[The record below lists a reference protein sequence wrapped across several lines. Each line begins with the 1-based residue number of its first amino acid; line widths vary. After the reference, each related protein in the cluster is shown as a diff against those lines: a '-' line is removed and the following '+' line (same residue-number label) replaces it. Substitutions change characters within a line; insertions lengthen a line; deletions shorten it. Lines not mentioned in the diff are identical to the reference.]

1 MERPG
6 SLVFKH
12 LISVPLRTESDKP
25 YQYRDRIPPFLR
37 KSPAHNHGG
46 LLILDAP
53 YVPLFLK
60 LLQALR
66 QDPWGEAGN
75 RPEKP
80 IEPVYPAESYITE
93 YQHRPLLPQ
102 DTKSSLDRTLS
113 KLHLRHNQ
121 SQLVRRINFLFGERF
136 LQLSF
141 YSLACLYTILSIVYN
156 MSKIE
161 SAKEVETGTHVQ
173 LFVYRI
179 PKKNHDTMIQLQRQL
194 TGIFKK
200 HGILRSE
207 FFQLGDTETFQGF
220 TSIAKTVSAD
230 PEEEVWVELES
241 YRDRKHRDDVVA
253 KVTQDANA
261 GPLFGQVMGLITQ
274 GYSCIMGEFKRLH
287 I

>member
-1 MERPG
+1 MERSG
-6 SLVFKH
+6 SLVVKH
-12 LISVPLRTESDKP
+12 LIGVPLRTESDKA
-25 YQYRDRIPPFLR
+25 YQYRDRIPSLLR
-37 KSPAHNHGG
+37 KSPAHNHRGF
-46 LLILDAP
+46 LILDAP
-53 YVPLFLK
+53 DEPLFLK

-75 RPEKP
+75 RLEQP
-80 IEPVYPAESYITE
+80 IEPVYPAEPYVTE

-102 DTKSSLDRTLS
+102 DTKRRLDRTLS
-113 KLHLRHNQ
+113 KLHLWLNH
-121 SQLVRRINFLFGERF
+121 SQLVRRIIFLFRERF

-141 YSLACLYTILSIVYN
+141 YSLACLYTIQSIVIT

-161 SAKEVETGTHVQ
+161 SAREVETGNYVQ
-173 LFVYRI
+173 LFIYRI
-179 PKKNHDTMIQLQRQL
+179 PKKNHDAMVKLQNQL

-207 FFQLGDTETFQGF
+207 FFQLETTEPFEGMV
-220 TSIAKTVSAD
+220 SIAKTISAN

-253 KVTQDANA
+253 NVTQDANA
-261 GPLFGQVMGLITQ
+261 GPLFGQVMGLITE

-287 I
+287 M